1 VGRGTKRSAV
11 RVDDAGIHLPSGFAG
26 SADVLFDGRRV
37 WSFSVDRPDPDAATV
52 AWPKR
57 MKRMLDGRVEVRIVA
72 GEREIFAGE
81 RQFGTGTERIRLE
94 DSQGTPI
101 VVDKWG
107 LIQRPFEGRDP
118 GVIDAMADKAT
129 EILRVMREDCGF
141 EGWISF
147 GSLLGAARNGR
158 AIGHDSDIDL
168 CFLSTAT
175 TPAGMS
181 ADLWRI
187 ARALRRAGMR
197 VTHAS
202 GSFITVRFRGPDGGA
217 AGIDIYITFFL
228 DGLFYETATVRA
240 PVPRE
245 ALLPLGEIEFEGR
258 MMPAPA
264 DPAALLEVSYGPNW
278 RVPDPSFQHQPGP
291 EIVDR
296 FHGWFG
302 SLMRGRRDWRHANTA
317 AATAVATAGAGPSE
331 FAEWVCGR
339 LTPHSAVAEI
349 GTGGGADLLR
359 YADSSRRALGLDYSL
374 PGPLVAAVKKRP
386 GVRLDTLNLYDRRD
400 VLVRGAWLARRRGP
414 RVLVAHR
421 LLETLEPDGLEAF
434 WLLAGM
440 ALRGG
445 GRAYV
450 GGVTRHRAAAAEWAQ
465 RHGTGKVFPF
475 SPTSV
480 EDQVRAAGGRI
491 VERSGFESADRARR
505 GGPSAEW
512 RMIVEW
518 PERGSV
524 DAGEVT

>member
-1 VGRGTKRSAV
+1 MARGTKGSAV
-11 RVDDAGIHLPSGFAG
+11 RVDDAGISLPPGFSG

-37 WSFSVDRPDPDAATV
+37 WSFSVDRPAADAQAV
-52 AWPKR
+52 PWPKR
-57 MKRMLDGRVEVRIVA
+57 MKRMLDGLVEVRIVA
-72 GEREIFAGE
+72 GEREIFAEE
-81 RQFGTGTERIRLE
+81 RQFGTSSERIRLV
-94 DSQGTPI
+94 DSHGTPI

-118 GVIDAMADKAT
+118 RVIDVMTDTAI

-147 GSLLGAARNGR
+147 GTLLGAARNGH

-168 CFLSTAT
+168 CFLSTAS
-175 TPAGMS
+175 TPAGMAS
-181 ADLWRI
+181 DLWRI

-202 GSFITVRFRGPDGGA
+202 ASFVTVRFRGPDGGA
-217 AGIDIYITFFL
+217 AGIDVYLTFFL

-245 ALLPLGEIEFEGR
+245 ALLPLRDIEFEGR
-258 MMPAPA
+258 MLPAPA

-302 SLMRGRRDWRHANTA
+302 SLMPGRRDWRHANAA
-317 AATAVATAGAGPSE
+317 AATTGAPASS
-331 FAEWVCGR
+331 FAEWVCDH
-339 LTPHSAVAEI
+339 LTADSFVAEV
-349 GTGGGADLLR
+349 GPGGGADLAR
-359 YADSSRRALGLDYSL
+359 YAATARRVVGLDYAL
-374 PGPLVAAVKKRP
+374 PGPLVGAVKKER
-386 GVRLDTLNLYDRRD
+386 GASVDTLNLYDRRD
-400 VLVRGAWLARRRGP
+400 VLVRGAWLARRPGP
-414 RVLVAHR
+414 RVLTAHR
-421 LLETLEPDGLEAF
+421 LLETLEPEGLEAF
-434 WLLAGM
+434 WLLASM

-450 GGVTRHRAAAAEWAQ
+450 GGVARHRAAATEWSQ
-465 RHGTGKVFPF
+465 QHGAGRVFPF

-480 EDQVRAAGGRI
+480 EQQVLDAGGRI
-491 VERSGFESADRARR
+491 VERAGFEAADRACR
-505 GGPSAEW
+505 GGAPAEW
-512 RMIVEW
+512 RMVVEW
-518 PERGSV
+518 PERGSAG
-524 DAGEVT
+524 AGEVTQ

>member
-1 VGRGTKRSAV
+1 MGRGTKRSAV
-11 RVDDAGIHLPSGFAG
+11 RVDDAGIRLPRGFSG

-37 WSFSVDRPDPDAATV
+37 WSFSVDKPASDAQTV
-52 AWPKR
+52 VWPKR

-72 GEREIFAGE
+72 GDREMFVEE
-81 RQFGTGTERIRLE
+81 RQFGTGSERIRLV

-107 LIQRPFEGRDP
+107 LIQRPFEGRHP
-118 GVIDAMADKAT
+118 GVIDAMTDKAI

-141 EGWISF
+141 EGWIAF

-175 TPAGMS
+175 TPAGMAS
-181 ADLWRI
+181 DLWRI

-202 GSFITVRFRGPDGGA
+202 ASFVTVRFRGPDGGA

-245 ALLPLGEIEFEGR
+245 ALLPLRDIEFEGR
-258 MMPAPA
+258 MLPAPA

-302 SLMRGRRDWRHANTA
+302 SLMHGRRDWRHANA
-317 AATAVATAGAGPSE
+317 AAASSGAAPSA
-331 FAEWVCGR
+331 FAEWVCGH
-339 LTPHSAVAEI
+339 LTPDSNVAEI
-349 GTGGGADLLR
+349 GPGGGADLAR
-359 YADSSRRALGLDYSL
+359 YAQSARRVIGLDYAL
-374 PGPLVAAVKKRP
+374 PGTLVASAKRLRGA
-386 GVRLDTLNLYDRRD
+386 GVDSLNLYDRRD
-400 VLVRGAWLARRRGP
+400 VLVRGAWLARRPGS
-414 RVLVAHR
+414 RVLTAYQ

-450 GGVTRHRAAAAEWAQ
+450 GGVARNRAAASEWSQ
-465 RHGTGKVFPF
+465 RHGLGKVFPF

-480 EDQVRAAGGRI
+480 EQQVLAAGGRI
-491 VERSGFESADRARR
+491 VERSGFEQADRARR
-505 GGPSAEW
+505 GGAAAEW

-518 PERGSV
+518 PQRGSAS
-524 DAGEVT
+524 AGEVTQ

>member
-1 VGRGTKRSAV
+1 MGRGTKRSAV
-11 RVDDAGIHLPSGFAG
+11 RVDEAGIRLPEGFSG
-26 SADVLFDGRRV
+26 SADVLFDDRRV
-37 WSFSVDRPDPDAATV
+37 WSFSVDQPSSDAATV

-57 MKRMLDGRVEVRIVA
+57 MKRLLDGHVEVRIVA
-72 GEREIFAGE
+72 GEREIFTGE
-81 RQFGTGTERIRLE
+81 RQFGTSAERIRLV

-118 GVIDAMADKAT
+118 SVIDAMADKAT
-129 EILRVMREDCGF
+129 EILRVMREDCGI

-147 GSLLGAARNGR
+147 GSLLGAARNGH

-168 CFLSTAT
+168 CFLSTAA

-245 ALLPLGEIEFEGR
+245 ALLPLSEIEFEGR

-291 EIVDR
+291 EVVDR

-302 SLMRGRRDWRHANTA
+302 SLMPSRRDWRHANA
-317 AATAVATAGAGPSE
+317 AAARSGAGPSE
-331 FAEWVCGR
+331 FAEWVCGH
-339 LTPHSAVAEI
+339 LTPDSTVVEI
-349 GTGGGADLLR
+349 GVGGGADLLR
-359 YADSSRRALGLDYSL
+359 YAESSRRVLGLDYS
-374 PGPLVAAVKKRP
+374 PPAPLAAAVKKQP
-386 GVRLDTLNLYDRRD
+386 GVGLDTLNLYDRRD
-400 VLVRGAWLARRRGP
+400 VLVRGARLARRPGP

-421 LLETLEPDGLEAF
+421 LLESLEPDGIEAF

-440 ALRGG
+440 ALRRG

-450 GGVTRHRAAAAEWAQ
+450 GGVARSRAGAREWVQ

-480 EDQVRAAGGRI
+480 EEQVQAAGGRI
-491 VERSGFESADRARR
+491 VERSGFDRVDRARR

-518 PERGSV
+518 PERGPAG
-524 DAGEVT
+524 AGEVTQ